1 MPDSPPAPEASGPL
15 YRVLRTL
22 TQVGRGRPVLLG
34 LLMLACVIPARPGQA
49 DSENLPLPRYAS
61 LKSNEVNLRTG
72 PGEERPKIWVYQ
84 RAGMPVEIFEEWD
97 TWRRIRDYQGVT
109 GWVSVNLLTSKRTA
123 VVIET
128 RRTLHE
134 SASETS
140 PAVAYLDPGVIG
152 RLLECSG
159 DWCRVEGKRFE
170 GWLKRTDI
178 WGVDPT
184 ENFKE

>member
-1 MPDSPPAPEASGPL
+1 MLDSPSAPDAPGL
-15 YRVLRTL
+15 FRRAVRRN
-22 TQVGRGRPVLLG
+22 QGVFFG
-34 LLMLACVIPARPGQA
+34 LLALVCVFPAQPGSAEPDNQ
-49 DSENLPLPRYAS
+49 PLPRYAS
-61 LKSNEVNLRTG
+61 FKSAEVNLRAG
-72 PGEERPKIWVYQ
+72 PGEDRPILWVYQ
-84 RAGMPVEIFEEWD
+84 RRDMPVEIFDEWD
-97 TWRRIRDYQGVT
+97 TWRHIRDYQGVT

-140 PAVAYLDPGVIG
+140 PAVAYLEPGVIG

-159 DWCRVEGKRFE
+159 DWCRLEGKRFE
-170 GWLKRTDI
+170 GWLKRSEI
-178 WGVDPT
+178 WGVLPT